1 MTEKVTFEDSLGDE
15 DWGLI
20 ISKDGKLKGL
30 FIPDGKDEDDVPDE
44 IIQLC
49 IRYFGIDPEEFYGN
63 SDDERTLH

>member
-1 MTEKVTFEDSLGDE
+1 MSKVTFEDALDEE

-20 ISKDGKLKGL
+20 INKEGKLKGL

-49 IRYFGIDPEEFYGN
+49 IRYFGIDPEEFYGDK
-63 SDDERTLH
+63 SDGQTIH